1 MIDISEKLGKKPI
14 EIKISDDEIY
24 EVDCSAEKYMEIQQ
38 ELVSTEFSLTTIY
51 KMIEQMLGPEA
62 LTSIKAKKYTVK
74 QMEVFAIALSAA
86 VSEVSYEEMEKRF
99 QNKQ

>member
-1 MIDISEKLGKKPI
+1 MIDISEKLGKDPTT
-14 EIKISDDEIY
+14 IKIAEDEIY

-38 ELVSTEFSLTTIY
+38 ELVNTEFSLATIY
-51 KMIEQMLGPEA
+51 KMVEQMLGPEA
-62 LTSIKAKKYTVK
+62 HRSIKEKKYTVK
-74 QMEVFAIALSAA
+74 QMERIAIALSAA